1 MKLVLWLAAFAAC
14 STVPGIA
21 AAGQGLK
28 EIEVSGSTAAAE
40 WSDQVG
46 RQLNGALRFPHVF
59 RPWEAPEGTVTF
71 SRGADGRP
79 RDIAL
84 FEQTGNRRLVRAAID
99 AVARLDAIPPLP
111 GAARVVRAN
120 LIYAATE
127 ESLERQSAALR
138 QKEAVRIARDRDS
151 GHRVAVLT
159 SAPSIDG

>member
-40 WSDQVG
+40 WSDQV
-46 RQLNGALRFPHVF
+46 PHVF
-59 RPWEAPEGTVTF
+59 RPWEAPEGTVTVTF

-159 SAPSIDG
+159 SAPSIGG